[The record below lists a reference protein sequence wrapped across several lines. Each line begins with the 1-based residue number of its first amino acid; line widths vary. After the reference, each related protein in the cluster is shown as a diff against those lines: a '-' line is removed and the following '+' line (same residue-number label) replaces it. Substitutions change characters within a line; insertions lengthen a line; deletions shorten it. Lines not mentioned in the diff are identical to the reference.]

1 MEEPFGNDAD
11 DIDTEKLVRRIDKHT
26 AGQLA
31 LYMNEP
37 VPNFNLFPDARST
50 NKDRYKLLHKVAGMS
65 KRLTSDATS
74 SVAVA
79 TSKVTHSTADAASSV
94 ANAVA
99 SKATHSTA
107 DAASSVANASSK
119 ARPRLSL
126 RRKKENK
133 EPQKVEYIR
142 GNDKRT
148 IQRLATG
155 QLYENASS
163 SAACSTRRASAC
175 LVAMAETAAASDAGK
190 AISGASKTISASCS
204 TMLGRGISSPSP
216 EQPSAIMAPSPE
228 PRAPSPEP
236 IPGEPRAGA
245 SATTV
250 GALDVQVVTGDD
262 EPTEAVAVVPS
273 VASGEQA
280 ESLS

>member
-1 MEEPFGNDAD
+1 MEEPFGDDAD

-79 TSKVTHSTADAASSV
+79 TSKV
-94 ANAVA
+94 
-99 SKATHSTA
+99 THSTA